1 MQHTIESLRR
11 GGYKV
16 RVHHGLT
23 EDLKDCEKN
32 IKEASSRYTH
42 IEITDTQNWR
52 SVEGWAYC
60 SKKDNWD
67 RKLGNRIALARAL
80 NKLEKVKA
88 NESLDYLYNP
98 AVTFLSFDS
107 NYVTVPISDYDI
119 KFTHNELIGG

>member
-23 EDLKDCEKN
+23 EELEKCEKN
-32 IKEASSRYTH
+32 IKEAASHYTH
-42 IEITDTQNWR
+42 IEITDTQTWR

-60 SKKDNWD
+60 SKKDNWN
-67 RKLGNRIALARAL
+67 RKLGNRIALSRAL
-80 NKLEKVKA
+80 DKLEKIKA

-98 AVTFLSFDS
+98 AVTFLSFDT
-107 NYVTVPISDYDI
+107 NYENIPILDYDI
-119 KFTHNELIGG
+119 TLTHNKPIGG